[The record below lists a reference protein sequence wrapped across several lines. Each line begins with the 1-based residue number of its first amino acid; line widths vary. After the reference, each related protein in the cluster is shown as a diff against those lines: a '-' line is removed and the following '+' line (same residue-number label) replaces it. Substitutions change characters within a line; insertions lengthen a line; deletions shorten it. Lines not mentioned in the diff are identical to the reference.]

1 MHSHFFAY
9 LARMKFIKRWGLM
22 KNTMAENIQEHSLQ
36 TAMIAHMLAVLRN
49 VRYGGHVDPERA
61 AVLAMYHDV
70 SEVFTGD
77 MPTPVKYFNEDI
89 RAMYGTIEQAAVEK
103 LFATLPADLSD
114 AYRAYILTPEED
126 PLWELAKAA
135 DTLSAYLKCVE
146 ERTAGNPEFDEAYA
160 TIRKKLEESTVP
172 EVHDFLATFAPSFTL
187 TLDALNATAKE
198 EK

>member
-103 LFATLPADLSD
+103 LFATLPADLRD

-160 TIRKKLEESTVP
+160 TIRKKLEASPVP

>member
-22 KNTMAENIQEHSLQ
+22 KNTMPENIQEHSLQ

-103 LFATLPADLSD
+103 LFATLPADLRD

-160 TIRKKLEESTVP
+160 TIRKKNWKSRPYRKYMIFSRHLRR
-172 EVHDFLATFAPSFTL
+172 
-187 TLDALNATAKE
+187 ALR
-198 EK
+198 

>member
-22 KNTMAENIQEHSLQ
+22 KNTMPENIQEHSLQ

-103 LFATLPADLSD
+103 LFATLPADLRD

-160 TIRKKLEESTVP
+160 TIRKKLEESPVP

-187 TLDALNATAKE
+187 TLDALNANAKE

>member
-22 KNTMAENIQEHSLQ
+22 KNTMPENIQEHSLH

-103 LFATLPADLSD
+103 LFATLPADLRD

-160 TIRKKLEESTVP
+160 TIRKKLEESPVP
-172 EVHDFLATFAPSFTL
+172 EVHDFLAIFAPSFML
-187 TLDALNATAKE
+187 TLDALNADAKE

>member
-103 LFATLPADLSD
+103 LFATLPADLRD

>member
-22 KNTMAENIQEHSLQ
+22 KNTMPEDIQEHSLQ

-103 LFATLPADLSD
+103 LFATLPADLRD

-160 TIRKKLEESTVP
+160 TIRKKLEESPVP

-187 TLDALNATAKE
+187 TLDALNANAKE

>member
-36 TAMIAHMLAVLRN
+36 TAMIAHMLAVLHN

-103 LFATLPADLSD
+103 LFATLPADLRD

-160 TIRKKLEESTVP
+160 TIRKKLEQSPVP

>member
-22 KNTMAENIQEHSLQ
+22 KNTMPENIQEHSLQ

-89 RAMYGTIEQAAVEK
+89 RAM
-103 LFATLPADLSD
+103 
-114 AYRAYILTPEED
+114 
-126 PLWELAKAA
+126 
-135 DTLSAYLKCVE
+135 
-146 ERTAGNPEFDEAYA
+146 
-160 TIRKKLEESTVP
+160 
-172 EVHDFLATFAPSFTL
+172 
-187 TLDALNATAKE
+187 
-198 EK
+198 

>member
-36 TAMIAHMLAVLRN
+36 TSMIAHMLAVLRN
-49 VRYGGHVDPERA
+49 ARYGGHVDPERA

-103 LFATLPADLSD
+103 LFATLPADLRD

-160 TIRKKLEESTVP
+160 TIRKKLEQSPVP

>member
-22 KNTMAENIQEHSLQ
+22 KNTMPENIQEHSLQ

-103 LFATLPADLSD
+103 LFATLPADLRD

-160 TIRKKLEESTVP
+160 TIRKKLEASPVP
-172 EVHDFLATFAPSFTL
+172 EVHDFLAIFAPSFTL
-187 TLDALNATAKE
+187 TLDALNANAKE
-198 EK
+198 ER

>member
-22 KNTMAENIQEHSLQ
+22 KNTMSENIQEHSLQ

-103 LFATLPADLSD
+103 LFATLPADLRD

-160 TIRKKLEESTVP
+160 TIRAKLEASPVP
-172 EVHDFLATFAPSFTL
+172 EVHDFLAIFAPSFTL
-187 TLDALNATAKE
+187 TLDALNANAKD

>member
-1 MHSHFFAY
+1 MQSHFFAY

-22 KNTMAENIQEHSLQ
+22 KNTMPENIQEHSLQ

-103 LFATLPADLSD
+103 LFATLPADLRD

-160 TIRKKLEESTVP
+160 TIRKKLEASPVP

-187 TLDALNATAKE
+187 TLDALNATTKE

>member
-22 KNTMAENIQEHSLQ
+22 KNTMPENIQEHSLQ

-49 VRYGGHVDPERA
+49 ARYGGHVDPERA

-103 LFATLPADLSD
+103 LFATLPADLRD

>member
-22 KNTMAENIQEHSLQ
+22 KNTMPENIQEHSLQ

-103 LFATLPADLSD
+103 LFATLPADLRD

-160 TIRKKLEESTVP
+160 TIRKKLEQSPVP
-172 EVHDFLATFAPSFTL
+172 EVHDFLAIFAPSFTL
-187 TLDALNATAKE
+187 TLDALNANAKE

>member
-77 MPTPVKYFNEDI
+77 MPTPVKYFNGDI

-103 LFATLPADLSD
+103 LFATLPADLRD

-126 PLWELAKAA
+126 SLWELAKAA

-160 TIRKKLEESTVP
+160 TIRKKLEESPVP

-187 TLDALNATAKE
+187 TLDALNANAKE

>member
-103 LFATLPADLSD
+103 LFATLPADLRD
-114 AYRAYILTPEED
+114 AYREYILTPEED

-160 TIRKKLEESTVP
+160 TIRKKLEESPVP

-187 TLDALNATAKE
+187 TLDALNANAKE

>member
-1 MHSHFFAY
+1 
-9 LARMKFIKRWGLM
+9 MKFIKRWCLM
-22 KNTMAENIQEHSLQ
+22 KNTMPENIQEHSLQ

-49 VRYGGHVDPERA
+49 VRHGGHVDPERA

-103 LFATLPADLSD
+103 LFATLPADLRD

-160 TIRKKLEESTVP
+160 TIRKKLEESPVP

-187 TLDALNATAKE
+187 TLDALNANAKE

>member
-22 KNTMAENIQEHSLQ
+22 KNTMLENIQEHSLQ

-61 AVLAMYHDV
+61 AVLGMYHDV

-103 LFATLPADLSD
+103 LFATLPADLRD

-160 TIRKKLEESTVP
+160 TIRKKLEESPVP
-172 EVHDFLATFAPSFTL
+172 EVHDFLAIFAPSFML
-187 TLDALNATAKE
+187 TLDALNADAKE

>member
-22 KNTMAENIQEHSLQ
+22 KNTMSENIQEHSLQ

-103 LFATLPADLSD
+103 LFATLPADLRD

-160 TIRKKLEESTVP
+160 TIHAKLEQSPVP
-172 EVHDFLATFAPSFTL
+172 EVHDFLAIFAPSFTL
-187 TLDALNATAKE
+187 TLDALNANAKE

>member
-22 KNTMAENIQEHSLQ
+22 KNTMPENIQEHSLQ

-103 LFATLPADLSD
+103 LFATLPADLRD

-160 TIRKKLEESTVP
+160 TIRKKLEESPVP
-172 EVHDFLATFAPSFTL
+172 EVHDFLAIFAPSFML
-187 TLDALNATAKE
+187 TLDALNADAKE